1 VHDAARNGGSSMDVR
16 ELEDRI
22 RIREQLVSAEPP
34 PPPPSAYD
42 TAWVAMVPAPGSLQV
57 PHFPQCVDWILRNQ
71 RGDGSWGPQAGSGD
85 GPWSL
90 GKDSLSSTMA
100 CVLAL
105 RTWGVGDE
113 HVGKGLR
120 FIGNNASLVTDD
132 RSDTPAGFN
141 VIFPGM
147 VAHGI
152 GMGLEIPL
160 TPADVDA
167 ILRLRDIEL
176 KRMPSGSKAFMAYV
190 AEGLGNL
197 LDWDL
202 VTAYQRSNGSFFA
215 SPATTAAA
223 VIPNNNRRAL
233 DYLDSLVSKCGSSGE
248 MQNAAKK

>member
-1 VHDAARNGGSSMDVR
+1 MHDAARNGGSSMDVR

-71 RGDGSWGPQAGSGD
+71 RGDGSWGPQADGSGD

-113 HVGKGLR
+113 HVGKG
-120 FIGNNASLVTDD
+120 
-132 RSDTPAGFN
+132 
-141 VIFPGM
+141 
-147 VAHGI
+147 
-152 GMGLEIPL
+152 
-160 TPADVDA
+160 
-167 ILRLRDIEL
+167 
-176 KRMPSGSKAFMAYV
+176 
-190 AEGLGNL
+190 
-197 LDWDL
+197 
-202 VTAYQRSNGSFFA
+202 
-215 SPATTAAA
+215 
-223 VIPNNNRRAL
+223 
-233 DYLDSLVSKCGSSGE
+233 
-248 MQNAAKK
+248 